1 MNPFLLFV
9 INNVPFFALLKQ
21 LDSFFFFFFFN
32 LEISVL
38 IQSAWGQKLLNALVL
53 SDCLR

>member
-1 MNPFLLFV
+1 MNPFLLFI
-9 INNVPFFALLKQ
+9 INNVPFFAPLKQ
-21 LDSFFFFFFFN
+21 LDFFFFFN
-32 LEISVL
+32 LEISVF